1 MRIGTGLE
9 RPVVRAAKIL
19 EPTSRIIDLWQI
31 VRSASL
37 KQQHIYGRVFGEAWA
52 TTEPEEPDPQTM
64 KS

>member
-1 MRIGTGLE
+1 
-9 RPVVRAAKIL
+9 VRAAKIL